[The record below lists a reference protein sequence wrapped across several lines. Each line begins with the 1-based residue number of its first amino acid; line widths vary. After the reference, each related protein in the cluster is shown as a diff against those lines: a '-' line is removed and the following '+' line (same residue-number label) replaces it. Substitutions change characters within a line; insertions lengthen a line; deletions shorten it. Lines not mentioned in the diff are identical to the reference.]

1 MRMVYCEMLVE
12 EDGIEYWLIPD
23 ANKVFVLTVRLWFG
37 RGGVVATK
45 PLKEW
50 LVVLVSGK

>member
-1 MRMVYCEMLVE
+1 MKMVYCEMLVE
-12 EDGIEYWLIPD
+12 EDGIEYWLTLD

-37 RGGVVATK
+37 QGGVVATK